1 MWIRTKKWGT
11 GVSQVLKYSTG
22 VSRSTKRK
30 ERRIMPS
37 SPGKS
42 TDCGCGSAQD
52 KMEGDAAASTA
63 AEICLTNLR
72 LEVMRRTSMV
82 SASVSQPVP
91 VPRRT
96 LYRTYTPDVR
106 PRLE

>member
-1 MWIRTKKWGT
+1 MWLRTKKRGT

-52 KMEGDAAASTA
+52 KMEGVEPAASTA

-72 LEVMRRTSMV
+72 LELMRRNSMV
-82 SASVSQPVP
+82 SASVLLTVP
-91 VPRRT
+91 FPSGA
-96 LYRTYTPDVR
+96 LYSY
-106 PRLE
+106 